1 MSNLTLENEQKQLIE
16 TEVAPVV
23 KMANDL
29 VVKSDDQSLEAQEI
43 LKNIKSKR
51 KKISDFFG
59 PMKTKAH
66 AAWKEICNSESFVDA
81 PLEQAERT
89 VKNKVITYSQEVERK
104 RQEEARLA
112 EAKRLEAERKEREKL
127 EEQARKAE
135 ANGKTEKAEALR
147 EKAEQ
152 VVVQPT
158 FIAPAAAP
166 KTNGTAFKKVW
177 KGECTDLLALC
188 KAIAEGRAPVS
199 LVVASQSEINSYAKV
214 IKDTMQVPGLKI
226 SEVTEMAVRA

>member
-23 KMANDL
+23 KMANAL
-29 VVKSDDQSLEAQEI
+29 VVKNDDQSNEAQEI
-43 LKNIKSKR
+43 LKSIKAKR
-51 KKISDFFG
+51 KKVADFFG
-59 PMKTKAH
+59 PMKTAAH
-66 AAWKEICNSESFVDA
+66 AAWKKICSAEGDVDA

-89 VKNKVITYSQEVERK
+89 VKNKVITYTNEVERK

-112 EAKRLEAERKEREKL
+112 EAKRQEAERKEREKL
-127 EEQARKAE
+127 EEQAKNAE
-135 ANGKTEKAEALR
+135 AKGKSEKAEALR
-147 EKAEQ
+147 EQAEQ

-158 FIAPAAAP
+158 FVAPAPAP
-166 KTNGTAFKKVW
+166 KTNGAAFKKVW

-199 LVVASQSEINSYAKV
+199 LIVASQSEINAYAKV

-226 SEVTEMAVRA
+226 SEVTEMAVRS